1 MGENVRKETVE
12 DSAYKQLLQGILLY
26 LDIRKIFDIAF
37 LESYFCVYICKCLN
51 FLTIYFFGF
60 RFKKFEKKWS
70 WNKKMQGTFR
80 EEVEDIGHVTCVGTG
95 ERFRELGFRN
105 VIRMKEV

>member
-1 MGENVRKETVE
+1 
-12 DSAYKQLLQGILLY
+12 
-26 LDIRKIFDIAF
+26 
-37 LESYFCVYICKCLN
+37 
-51 FLTIYFFGF
+51 
-60 RFKKFEKKWS
+60 
-70 WNKKMQGTFR
+70 MQGTFR